1 VRRLDAWIFCD
12 EGAAMSYD
20 YRTQRPRV
28 FTEDGQ
34 VMFLKIR
41 DKAKELTGLAGAV
54 SSGKLLCV
62 TGEVWD
68 MLACID
74 RLVELGELIEI
85 NNPYS
90 GAGQD
95 RIFIAPWRGA

>member
-1 VRRLDAWIFCD
+1 V
-12 EGAAMSYD
+12 GYSYQ
-20 YRTQRPRV
+20 TQRPKV

-54 SSGKLLCV
+54 SSGKLICVV

-95 RIFIAPWRGA
+95 RIFIARNSP

>member
-1 VRRLDAWIFCD
+1 
-12 EGAAMSYD
+12 MPYD
-20 YRTQRPRV
+20 YRTERHAV

-41 DKAKELTGLAGAV
+41 DTAKELLARSGAV
-54 SSGKLLCV
+54 MSGKLLV
-62 TGEVWD
+62 GTGSDWT

-85 NNPYS
+85 ENTTS
-90 GAGQD
+90 GAGQH
-95 RIFIAPWRGA
+95 RIFIAPYKSA